1 MRSTVLAMAVTTLT
15 AAASAQVDVFGG
27 FFVPP
32 GTMGSRLEFDHIP
45 DAGAVGTDYWLSCA
59 IAPIDDETH
68 ILVVTFEWQ
77 NTPGGEW
84 LSSPDNAVSVRP
96 FETRWFDTGVFSSTD
111 VPWRTALHF
120 WAGGPMV
127 VTGTFGHTSVLPTPG
142 SLAMAAA
149 GGGLMIRRRRTG

>member
-1 MRSTVLAMAVTTLT
+1 MKTASVAIAVMMT

-32 GTMGSRLEFDHIP
+32 GPDGSRLEFAHTP
-45 DAGAVGTDYWLSCA
+45 EPGAVGTDYWLSSA
-59 IAPIDDETH
+59 IAPVDDETH

-77 NTPGGEW
+77 NTPGGPW
-84 LSSPDNAVSVRP
+84 FTSPDNAVSVP
-96 FETRWFDTGVFSSTD
+96 PGMTRFFDTGVFSSTD

-127 VTGTFGHTSVLPTPG
+127 VTGEFGHTSVLPSPG
-142 SLAMAAA
+142 SLAMLAT
-149 GGGLMIRRRRTG
+149 GGAVMARRRRPA

>member
-1 MRSTVLAMAVTTLT
+1 MRVASLAMAVMTTAT
-15 AAASAQVDVFGG
+15 ASAQVDVFGG

-32 GTMGSRLEFDHIP
+32 GPAGSRLEFDHVP
-45 DAGAVGTDYWLSCA
+45 APGAVGTDYWLSCA
-59 IAPIDDETH
+59 IAPMDDETH

-84 LSSPDNAVSVRP
+84 FSSPDNAVSVRP

-120 WAGGPMV
+120 WVGGPMV
-127 VTGTFGHTSVLPTPG
+127 VSGEFGHTSVLPAPASVG
-142 SLAMAAA
+142 LLVS
-149 GGGLMIRRRRTG
+149 GGGAVLVRRRRN